1 MTGLSPRRGR
11 TFRAGSTRDGR
22 PFTPGRGRTFL
33 PGQRGAEGCVGS
45 RGRRRQQ
52 QARLHVGQSVRRMPR
67 RTSLALRCQRHGRR
81 STHCAVRSSPRAD
94 VPDLPP
100 CARVW
105 AEGAEGGRGV
115 CREPCQEG
123 RDKGRHGAQSRGR
136 QLARPSAHPRQRPQ
150 AAATGA
156 RGADGRVR
164 ARSVAEQKLWQD
176 GRRDARHTT
185 CRWARASAFGE
196 SAGERGGARALAA
209 DSRPASHR
217 RRPSRVVQQAWL
229 HVRQSVRRVSWHT
242 SVALRWQRHGR
253 PSPRCAL
260 RCSAAPRRWCADWLR
275 RAGCAR
281 PTRLDVWSNSDQSPE
296 LARSQPADF
305 FGRGRTLPN
314 YHRVPVSPPQIPPP
328 PPSGFVGG
336 LTSVPVA
343 QVIKRAGYTHTMIYI
358 MGLGR
363 PPADHLV
370 QVSK

>member
-1 MTGLSPRRGR
+1 MSG
-11 TFRAGSTRDGR
+11 AM
-22 PFTPGRGRTFL
+22 PGRAR
-33 PGQRGAEGCVGS
+33 QGA
-45 RGRRRQQ
+45 
-52 QARLHVGQSVRRMPR
+52 PR
-67 RTSLALRCQRHGRR
+67 RTKPRQPACAAECAPQAEAAGGSNRR
-81 STHCAVRSSPRAD
+81 SR
-94 VPDLPP
+94 
-100 CARVW
+100 
-105 AEGAEGGRGV
+105 RG
-115 CREPCQEG
+115 
-123 RDKGRHGAQSRGR
+123 
-136 QLARPSAHPRQRPQ
+136 
-150 AAATGA
+150 
-156 RGADGRVR
+156 R